1 MKGLM
6 DFQRK
11 HEVTGIALQIASN
24 ELNLYKPPTSKTEEN
39 LMNDSYNVELK
50 NKLPTS
56 KTQGNLMNDLQC

>member
-50 NKLPTS
+50 QTTYIENTGKS
-56 KTQGNLMNDLQC
+56 DE

>member
-24 ELNLYKPPTSKTEEN
+24 ELNLYKPPTPKTEEN
-39 LMNDSYNVELK
+39 LMKDSYNVELK
-50 NKLPTS
+50 QTTYIENTGKS
-56 KTQGNLMNDLQC
+56 DE